1 MSIRQSSCT
10 PSGRQNGSRPG
21 EPVARP
27 RQATTGPHLVSRILY
42 HCRRSSLTFQCKML
56 TESFTTLP
64 REDGGAASANTVQE
78 ANGESAGLL
87 PSPPLCGRTAVPGSV
102 SGAPF
107 PPKTCSGSDD
117 CETRSSYKEL
127 AITAYFSPAYIKKQ
141 ELPSESNALL
151 GTGWIFGN

>member
-1 MSIRQSSCT
+1 M
-10 PSGRQNGSRPG
+10 GRARGSRP
-21 EPVARP
+21 R
-27 RQATTGPHLVSRILY
+27 
-42 HCRRSSLTFQCKML
+42 
-56 TESFTTLP
+56 LP
-64 REDGGAASANTVQE
+64 CGG
-78 ANGESAGLL
+78 L
-87 PSPPLCGRTAVPGSV
+87 TAVPGSV